1 MKLDCLAVGLT
12 RDSLPAS
19 VAQSPN
25 AFEMSG
31 HQTKP
36 VHAMSGC
43 LRVLKGAMGRMVCG
57 LWTITKARFAT
68 ITTDMM
74 NGRRQAGCRSAAL
87 MKA

>member
-31 HQTKP
+31 NQT
-36 VHAMSGC
+36 VHVGLSACFEGGNGQNGVVSGAAN
-43 LRVLKGAMGRMVCG
+43 R
-57 LWTITKARFAT
+57 ARFAT
-68 ITTDMM
+68 ITTDE
-74 NGRRQAGCRSAAL
+74 
-87 MKA
+87 